1 VVAALAALVLI
12 GLGLGVAALV
22 TSGDGFGPR
31 QATSAQGVRPAEAA
45 SSTPSRETTP
55 TEPQAPSGAALN
67 RDGFARMQ
75 AGDFAGALPLL
86 RQAVLALKGAN
97 TLVEAYASYNL
108 AFTRRALGQCEG
120 VVELLDRSEQ
130 VQGKRKEISKLR
142 KEAEKACGEEG

>member
-1 VVAALAALVLI
+1 MRR
-12 GLGLGVAALV
+12 
-22 TSGDGFGPR
+22 S
-31 QATSAQGVRPAEAA
+31 EAA
-45 SSTPSRETTP
+45 STSTSRETTP

-108 AFTRRALGQCEG
+108 AFSRFALGRCDG
-120 VVELLDRSEQ
+120 VTGLLDRSERI
-130 VQGKRKEISKLR
+130 QGHRSEIDELR
-142 KEAEKACGEEG
+142 RQWAARCAPGEDGEVAPTGELGRARRRVTTRARATRAS